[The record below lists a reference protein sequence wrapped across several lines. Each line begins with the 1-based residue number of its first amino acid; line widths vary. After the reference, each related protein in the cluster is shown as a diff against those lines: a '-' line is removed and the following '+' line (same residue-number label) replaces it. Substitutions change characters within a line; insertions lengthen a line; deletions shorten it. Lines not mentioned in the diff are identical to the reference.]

1 MTEPVPSSVAVKRRQ
16 YLLLAGVGAVIVIGT
31 ATASEAFA
39 ASRHAATASEARS
52 RIPTFAC
59 ISFKPRIEMGAIS

>member
-31 ATASEAFA
+31 VFSGSGIFMSTMS
-39 ASRHAATASEARS
+39 TMPRS
-52 RIPTFAC
+52 PMA
-59 ISFKPRIEMGAIS
+59 M